1 MAFFRY
7 KKRMMPD
14 IANGL
19 RFAAAPT
26 FALMAVLNA
35 MAREGRSDMICSAM
49 PAGAPLGGMT
59 VMYLLMC
66 AFHLVPWLKQVGRYM
81 TTRANGRYAAS
92 GVAPAATDP

>member
-1 MAFFRY
+1 MAFFPS
-7 KKRMMPD
+7 KRRVMPD

-19 RFAAAPT
+19 RYAAAPT

-35 MAREGRSDMICSAM
+35 MARGGRSDAMCSAM

-66 AFHLVPWLKQVGRYM
+66 AFHLVPWLKQVSRYM
-81 TTRANGRYAAS
+81 AIRANGRCAAS
-92 GVAPAATDP
+92 DVAPAATDP

>member
-1 MAFFRY
+1 MAFFASG
-7 KKRMMPD
+7 KRVMPD

-35 MAREGRSDMICSAM
+35 MARDGRADPICSAM
-49 PAGAPLGGMT
+49 PPGAPLGDMT

-66 AFHLVPWLKQVGRYM
+66 AFHLVPWLKRIGGFR
-81 TTRANGRYAAS
+81 R
-92 GVAPAATDP
+92 